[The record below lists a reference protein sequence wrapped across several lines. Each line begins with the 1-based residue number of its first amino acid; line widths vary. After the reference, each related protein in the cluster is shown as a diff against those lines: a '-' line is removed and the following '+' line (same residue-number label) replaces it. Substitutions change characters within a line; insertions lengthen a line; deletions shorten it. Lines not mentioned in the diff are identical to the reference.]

1 MVLIT
6 GGKYQGKREFA
17 VNILKIPQEKIID
30 DLNEKVMER
39 VRAENMSGELI
50 ESVRAESVSEEL
62 IESVRAESTP
72 EELIEG
78 IPEDSAVIIDETG
91 CGIIPVDPVERKY
104 REKMGRIGILLSER
118 AESVYRVAAGLGIKL
133 K

>member
-17 VNILKIPQEKIID
+17 ENILKIPQEKIID
-30 DLNEKVMER
+30 DLNEKVMEN
-39 VRAENMSGELI
+39 VRKETAPEELV
-50 ESVRAESVSEEL
+50 ESVRAEGAPEEPV
-62 IESVRAESTP
+62 ENVRSKSAL

-91 CGIIPVDPVERKY
+91 CGIIPADPIEREY
-104 REKMGRIGILLSER
+104 REMMGRIGCLLSER
-118 AESVYRVAAGLGIKL
+118 AESVYRVAAGLGLQL